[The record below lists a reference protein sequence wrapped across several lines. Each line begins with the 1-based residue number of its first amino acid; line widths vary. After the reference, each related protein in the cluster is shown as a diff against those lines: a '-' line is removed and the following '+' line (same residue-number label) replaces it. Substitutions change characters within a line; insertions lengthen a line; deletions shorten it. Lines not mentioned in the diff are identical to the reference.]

1 MIVRKGESS
10 LSPEHRVQEN
20 LPLGSKIGIAHAL
33 AGFCVLWD
41 NITMNTLEG
50 PIVLLGKGWTLFK
63 SNWKVIVSIAVLPTI
78 VNVIGSFFNTTG
90 NMSFSFIGGLISICG
105 AILSIAMMPAI
116 VNTIHR
122 INAEPGVILSIK
134 NQYAFGFKMFWSVL
148 FVDIIVVLVY
158 LGSTVLL
165 IIPVIIVG
173 GYASMYIYT
182 LVIDGKKGFSALTES
197 YALIKDR
204 WLQVFLRLLCIGVI
218 FIIIYFILLGVAH
231 LVSLLLGASWFEISE
246 TGRMV
251 YSLHGRVMTS
261 LISLIIS
268 SVLTPLALAT
278 MYNLYISLKS
288 NPRIE
293 FSIQSFK
300 KWLVV
305 FLCIGIMTPIVGL
318 ISSIVLSSLKYAREK
333 ALLVQQVEN
342 QSSYQQ
348 EAQQIIN
355 INK

>member
-1 MIVRKGESS
+1 M
-10 LSPEHRVQEN
+10 N
-20 LPLGSKIGIAHAL
+20 
-33 AGFCVLWD
+33 
-41 NITMNTLEG
+41 NIEG
-50 PIVLLGKGWTLFK
+50 PIVLLRKGWTLFK
-63 SNWKVIVSIAVLPTI
+63 SNWKVMVLIAILPTI
-78 VNVIGSFFNTTG
+78 VNVIGSFFNTPG
-90 NMSFSFIGGLISICG
+90 NMSLSFIGGLISICG

-116 VNTIHR
+116 INTIHR
-122 INAEPGVILSIK
+122 LNTEPGVVISVK
-134 NQYAFGFKMFWSVL
+134 DQYAFGFKMFWSVL
-148 FVDIIVVLVY
+148 FVNIIVVLVY

-197 YALIKDR
+197 YALIKGR
-204 WLQVFLRLLCIGVI
+204 WLQVFLRLLCIGII
-218 FIIIYFILLGVAH
+218 FCASYFILLGAAQLISFICGVPWSEVSKVG
-231 LVSLLLGASWFEISE
+231 LVIS
-246 TGRMV
+246 
-251 YSLHGRVMTS
+251 SFLS
-261 LISLIIS
+261 LITSSII
-268 SVLTPLALAT
+268 TPVALAT

-293 FSIQSFK
+293 VSTQSFK

-333 ALLVQQVEN
+333 SLLVQQAEN